1 VSVDKFYLLDAATP
15 NTDTMPSDVTRIA
28 GTNVGQAD
36 ASPTGSAAGAFT
48 VRDASELPGTSQ
60 VSAVLTAAAN
70 QNHQYGAFRRYVTRP
85 LAGGQFMP
93 GNPWPYTSPAWLG
106 SLAIA
111 CSNLNTNMFIGL
123 GISLWR
129 PSSSAEFPLGHTTT
143 ADVPVS
149 ANTPIMAYS
158 PPSNPEDS
166 TITVDGDVLWFDIFS
181 SFTQSMSTAY
191 TQTFYYNGTTDDLA
205 TNCAAY
211 VTPPVPVRM
220 LGEGDSPEMMQG
232 GRAS

>member
-1 VSVDKFYLLDAATP
+1 VSVDRFYLLDAASP

-28 GTNVGQAD
+28 GTNVGQVGAT
-36 ASPTGSAAGAFT
+36 PTGSASGAFT
-48 VRDASELPGTSQ
+48 VRDAFETPGTSQ
-60 VSAVLTAAAN
+60 VSAVFTTANN
-70 QNHQYGAFRRYVTRP
+70 QNQQIGMFRRYVTRP

-93 GNPWPYTSPAWLG
+93 GNPWPYTSPHWLA

-111 CSNLNTNMFIGL
+111 CSNLNTNMFIEL

-129 PSSSAEFPLGHTTT
+129 PSSSTEFTLGVSF
-143 ADVPVS
+143 AGEVPVA
-149 ANTPIMAYS
+149 ANTPIMAYP

-166 TITVDGDVLWFDIFS
+166 IITVDGDVLWFDVAS
-181 SFTQSMSTAY
+181 NFTQGMSTAY

-211 VTPPVPVRM
+211 VNPPTPIRM
-220 LGEGDSPEMMQG
+220 LGEGDSPESMQG